1 MNEGII
7 KDTYDFC
14 IFLHEKMASCIF
26 ITRELLYILL
36 FLFLIWLVYFKNKKY
51 IGGKNIVN
59 GIDKMYFINLDR
71 SEDRLEYMN
80 TEAKKINLNL
90 IRYPAVYGKD
100 VDEKSLIKEGVLDKN
115 HKLTQGQLGCYL
127 SHLGILNKA
136 HNDNDNIIIVLED
149 DIKFMKGFNKRLN
162 KYYKE
167 VPSDWD
173 IIYLG
178 GSRLR
183 GRKISEHVVK
193 GVYEKEI
200 TGEYN
205 MGTYGMMIS
214 KKGIKKLLNC
224 LYPIIKPIDMAI
236 SLHNKDLNIYFVNPS
251 IISHNNNF
259 KSEIKFLDEN
269 IEYSYHND
277 ETPTKIEIISGGE
290 KNIHT
295 YSNNITNI
303 KKKVV
308 GMETSLFSIP
318 LFYINLDKDIE
329 RNKYMERILD
339 RFKIDATR
347 IEGIYGKTYNKNYI
361 EVNNKKYYFA
371 LDTMQPPTSG
381 EIGTCLSH
389 IKAIISMKDRGDD
402 YGIICE
408 DDLEFSLLNKY
419 KEIINLEKI
428 IKEAPNN
435 WEMIKLHTSN
445 PKVLNKLSN
454 EFYNNKLYSKI
465 KTLKTENYSMMA
477 YIINKK
483 YIESFF
489 NKYYIDGIFIFNGGH
504 FISDVTLLFSE
515 NMYNYTVPI
524 FKSKIF
530 ISSRLSKIN
539 KFDYESNKII
549 NQFWVNLIKNKT

>member
-1 MNEGII
+1 
-7 KDTYDFC
+7 
-14 IFLHEKMASCIF
+14 
-26 ITRELLYILL
+26 
-36 FLFLIWLVYFKNKKY
+36 
-51 IGGKNIVN
+51 
-59 GIDKMYFINLDR
+59 
-71 SEDRLEYMN
+71 
-80 TEAKKINLNL
+80 
-90 IRYPAVYGKD
+90 
-100 VDEKSLIKEGVLDKN
+100 
-115 HKLTQGQLGCYL
+115 
-127 SHLGILNKA
+127 
-136 HNDNDNIIIVLED
+136 
-149 DIKFMKGFNKRLN
+149 
-162 KYYKE
+162 
-167 VPSDWD
+167 
-173 IIYLG
+173 
-178 GSRLR
+178 
-183 GRKISEHVVK
+183 
-193 GVYEKEI
+193 
-200 TGEYN
+200 
-205 MGTYGMMIS
+205 
-214 KKGIKKLLNC
+214 
-224 LYPIIKPIDMAI
+224 
-236 SLHNKDLNIYFVNPS
+236 
-251 IISHNNNF
+251 
-259 KSEIKFLDEN
+259 
-269 IEYSYHND
+269 
-277 ETPTKIEIISGGE
+277 
-290 KNIHT
+290 
-295 YSNNITNI
+295 
-303 KKKVV
+303 
-308 GMETSLFSIP
+308 
-318 LFYINLDKDIE
+318 
-329 RNKYMERILD
+329 
-339 RFKIDATR
+339 
-347 IEGIYGKTYNKNYI
+347 
-361 EVNNKKYYFA
+361 
-371 LDTMQPPTSG
+371 MQPPTSG

-483 YIESFF
+483 YIEIFF